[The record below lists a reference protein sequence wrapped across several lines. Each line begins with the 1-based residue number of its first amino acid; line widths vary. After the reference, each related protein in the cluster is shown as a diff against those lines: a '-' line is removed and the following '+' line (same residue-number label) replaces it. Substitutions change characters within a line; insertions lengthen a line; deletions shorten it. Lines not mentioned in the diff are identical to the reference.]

1 MNILVDEPAIVTR
14 GILITIGRGNILQVS
29 DFLLKFLGLLV
40 VLSQQLLL
48 PLELL
53 DADDGVDDLLLVALS
68 IHNILVQS
76 TLVDLP
82 LHILK

>member
-76 TLVDLP
+76 ALVDLP